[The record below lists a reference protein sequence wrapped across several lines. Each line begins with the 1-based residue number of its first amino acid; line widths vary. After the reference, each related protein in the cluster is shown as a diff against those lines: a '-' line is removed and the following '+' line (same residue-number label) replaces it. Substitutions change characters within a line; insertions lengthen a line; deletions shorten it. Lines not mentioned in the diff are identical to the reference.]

1 MEISYC
7 YEDAMAALTGLNR
20 LMNAPAVQELT
31 KDQFICLLAIRDN
44 LADYAFADAKPE
56 RSEG

>member
-1 MEISYC
+1 MKLSYC

-20 LMNAPAVQELT
+20 LMNAPAIQELT
-31 KDQFICLLAIRDN
+31 KEQFICLLAIRDD
-44 LADYAFADAKPE
+44 LADYAMADAKSE